1 MAAVSDSDRLRH
13 GHEMGAYYSSG
24 AKWWLLAL
32 TGALVLLASYQLP
45 GESALQTL
53 ALALRPVAWLALLLG
68 LVFVIYVRATRG
80 RTRTAD
86 RDSASHLAEDD
97 SQDGMTRPSVLA
109 ALGIGRASMSAELEP
124 RFVDTIAVYP
134 NPPIESDADEST
146 GDESATPGWSPR
158 VLKQIDWRHFDALCA
173 AFFKQA
179 GFSTSTQGLESE
191 AGVDIWVQSRH
202 MPEPRIVRCRH
213 WESQPVTVK
222 ELRDFLGT
230 MSEQSLS
237 HGTYVTSSTFMPDA
251 LEFAKANGIQ
261 TQDGAALLKL
271 ISHRTPEQQQA
282 LLDIAQG
289 AEPSSTPATTPVA
302 TPVAVAAQDGEKP
315 ADAA

>member
-1 MAAVSDSDRLRH
+1 MAAVSDSDRVRH

-24 AKWWLLAL
+24 AKGWLLGL
-32 TGALVLLASYQLP
+32 IGAVVLAASYQLP
-45 GESALQTL
+45 AESLLQTV
-53 ALALRPVAWLALLLG
+53 ALALRPVAWLAIVLG
-68 LVFVIYVRATRG
+68 LAYVIYERATRH
-80 RTRTAD
+80 RVRVPQ
-86 RDSASHLAEDD
+86 RDVPSAEDEA
-97 SQDGMTRPSVLA
+97 QDGMTRPSVLA
-109 ALGIGRASMSAELEP
+109 ALGIGRNTGAAELEP

-134 NPPIESDADEST
+134 NPPVVEDGEM
-146 GDESATPGWSPR
+146 PGSEEPASSWSPR
-158 VLKQIDWRHFDALCA
+158 VLQQIDWRHFDALCT

-179 GFSTSTQGLESE
+179 GFSTSTQGQESE

-222 ELRDFLGT
+222 ELRDFLAT
-230 MSEQSLS
+230 MSSQSLS

-271 ISHRTPEQQQA
+271 ISHRTAEQQQA
-282 LLDIAQG
+282 LLAIAQG
-289 AEPSSTPATTPVA
+289 DE
-302 TPVAVAAQDGEKP
+302 AASV
-315 ADAA
+315 DAA